1 MRRSTI
7 FTAVF
12 MVALLGVATYNI
24 KQCVLSIE
32 TELAQI
38 HQNMLGLE
46 ESTSLLK
53 AEWSYLNEPQRLQM
67 LAEKHLNVQPAHGY
81 QIVSLRDLPNKTAFE
96 EGAIH
101 LIKGEG

>member
-32 TELAQI
+32 TELARI

-46 ESTSLLK
+46 
-53 AEWSYLNEPQRLQM
+53 
-67 LAEKHLNVQPAHGY
+67 
-81 QIVSLRDLPNKTAFE
+81 
-96 EGAIH
+96 
-101 LIKGEG
+101 